1 MNIEELKIVQI
12 GVGIGLKI
20 KVNGI
25 SFYSAKDFDTEEE
38 ARNFLK
44 EHKLEEKQIKPLFQS

>member
-38 ARNFLK
+38 ARGFLK
-44 EHKLEEKQIKPLFQS
+44 EHGLEESKKNH

>member
-12 GVGIGLKI
+12 GVGIGFKI

-25 SFYSAKDFDTEEE
+25 SFYSAIDFDTEEE
-38 ARNFLK
+38 AREFLK
-44 EHKLEEKQIKPLFQS
+44 EHGLEERQ

>member
-12 GVGIGLKI
+12 GVGIGFKI

-25 SFYSAKDFDTEEE
+25 NFYSAIDFDTEEE
-38 ARNFLK
+38 AREFLK
-44 EHKLEEKQIKPLFQS
+44 KHRLDESK

>member
-12 GVGIGLKI
+12 GVGIGFKI

-25 SFYSAKDFDTEEE
+25 SFYSAIDFDTEEE
-38 ARNFLK
+38 ARGFLK
-44 EHKLEEKQIKPLFQS
+44 QHGLEESK